1 MNKKISNT
9 LTYIVFLLLGV
20 LLLWLCFRKINFSD
34 VLDYIK
40 TAKYSWMLLSLA
52 CLGISL
58 FFRALRWNILIESL
72 GYKTR
77 VSTTYESVLIAYFA
91 NTVFP
96 RLGEV
101 TRCGTLTKKENIPF
115 DKSFGTVISERVL
128 DLAILF
134 AMALLVI
141 LFQWNLLGSLITSWL
156 NPLIESLRNNVL
168 LGGIAITAF
177 IAFCATIV
185 FFFRKKKSIL
195 AKNKLYQKL
204 ASLWNGFL
212 DGIKTIFT
220 MEKKG
225 LFIFY
230 TLLIWGFYV
239 VMTWLPF
246 YMLPET
252 SHLGLTEAVKRYHP
266 WIFSGAI
273 ETAAPDLQAGDI
285 VTVVDSK
292 NNILGT
298 GFAEAGNIA
307 VKVLAFENVKIDK
320 FFWKERL
327 NKAFELRKLME
338 LTDNEHTNCY
348 RLVHSEGDNLP
359 GLIIDIYGKT
369 AVVQAQTEGMALN
382 VKAIADA
389 LMTVEGLNINAVYNK
404 SSEAMQRMGKD
415 AVEDGYLIGE
425 KSDEFVLENDSKF
438 LIDWEEG
445 QKTGFFLDQRY
456 NRDLVRQLAK
466 GKNVLN
472 TFCYTG
478 GFSVTALKGGANKV
492 VSVDCSKK
500 AITACEKNIALNGF
514 DIKENPSVAEDAKL
528 FLQNM
533 KKGEFDLIILDPPAF
548 AKNHKSLHRGLQGY
562 KFINYEAMT
571 KIKEGGLLFTFS
583 CSQAVDKAQFQ
594 SIVMAAAIEA
604 GRKAQIIFQ
613 LDQPDDHPVNIYH
626 PEGAYLKGLV
636 LKID

>member
-195 AKNKLYQKL
+195 ARNKLYQKL

-225 LFIFY
+225 LFIIY

-252 SHLGLTEAVKRYHP
+252 SHLGLTEAV
-266 WIFSGAI
+266 
-273 ETAAPDLQAGDI
+273 TL
-285 VTVVDSK
+285 
-292 NNILGT
+292 LGLAT
-298 GFAEAGNIA
+298 LPKAEG
-307 VKVLAFENVKIDK
+307 
-320 FFWKERL
+320 
-327 NKAFELRKLME
+327 
-338 LTDNEHTNCY
+338 
-348 RLVHSEGDNLP
+348 
-359 GLIIDIYGKT
+359 
-369 AVVQAQTEGMALN
+369 
-382 VKAIADA
+382 
-389 LMTVEGLNINAVYNK
+389 
-404 SSEAMQRMGKD
+404 
-415 AVEDGYLIGE
+415 
-425 KSDEFVLENDSKF
+425 
-438 LIDWEEG
+438 
-445 QKTGFFLDQRY
+445 
-456 NRDLVRQLAK
+456 
-466 GKNVLN
+466 
-472 TFCYTG
+472 
-478 GFSVTALKGGANKV
+478 
-492 VSVDCSKK
+492 
-500 AITACEKNIALNGF
+500 
-514 DIKENPSVAEDAKL
+514 
-528 FLQNM
+528 
-533 KKGEFDLIILDPPAF
+533 
-548 AKNHKSLHRGLQGY
+548 
-562 KFINYEAMT
+562 
-571 KIKEGGLLFTFS
+571 
-583 CSQAVDKAQFQ
+583 
-594 SIVMAAAIEA
+594 
-604 GRKAQIIFQ
+604 
-613 LDQPDDHPVNIYH
+613 
-626 PEGAYLKGLV
+626 
-636 LKID
+636 